1 MKARD
6 WFELTG
12 GVLLLALL
20 ALVVWS
26 FKQQQAM
33 HDELRALVLRS
44 RAAAPAPEQITRRV
58 ALEVSPAPAASADA
72 LRADLRA
79 IVREELDAFAE
90 ASVAR
95 EDEEEA
101 VPDDPESFDENVRQ
115 FERATALVRKALVSR
130 VWGDE
135 QAHEFRSIRSKLT
148 PEQYDGLLRQILP
161 AINSQEVRAEANGP
175 LF

>member
-6 WFELTG
+6 WFEVAG
-12 GVLLLALL
+12 GVLLVALL

-44 RAAAPAPEQITRRV
+44 RAAAPAPERTARRV
-58 ALEVSPAPAASADA
+58 SLEVAPAPAAFSDD
-72 LRADLRA
+72 LRAELRA

-90 ASVAR
+90 ASAAR
-95 EDEEEA
+95 EAEEEP
-101 VPDDPESFDENVRQ
+101 VLDDPESFDDNVRQ
-115 FERATALVRKALVSR
+115 FERATALVQNALVSR

-148 PEQYDGLLRQILP
+148 PEQYDGLLRRILP
-161 AINSQEVRAEANGP
+161 AINSQEVRAAANGP